1 MLLRSSISGI
11 FDGFVFFKIDQYL
24 VGAKTELPVSPFTTG
39 GVIPDSVKRTIFIN
53 DCILEGDMQHL
64 IIKTLQ

>member
-1 MLLRSSISGI
+1 VLLRSSIYGI
-11 FDGFVFFKIDQYL
+11 FDGFVVFKIDQYL
-24 VGAKTELPVSPFTTG
+24 VGAKTELPDSLFTTG

-53 DCILEGDMQHL
+53 DCILEGGMQHL